1 MNSPGAPS
9 FAHHPNPLYPKIM
22 SVTAA
27 DVNKLRKQTGAGMM
41 DCKKAL
47 TEAEGDF
54 EKAIEILRKKG
65 QKIAAK
71 RGGNEIGEGAVLAAT
86 NVDGNRGC
94 IISLNCETDFVAKND
109 DYVSFARS
117 ILDIAVSEAPT
128 DKDALLACVYPSGVT
143 VGEEITNQMGRLGER
158 IEVSRYEQVSG
169 DAVVSYIHPGN
180 RLSTLVSFNGAV
192 ESQVGKDVAMQA
204 AAMSPIAL
212 DESSIDQTVIDKELE
227 IGKELAIKE
236 GKPEEMAANIAKGR
250 LKKWFKEVTLVHQ
263 AFIKNNKQSVADYVK
278 ETAGGDRAITGFS
291 RVSLD

>member
-1 MNSPGAPS
+1 
-9 FAHHPNPLYPKIM
+9 
-22 SVTAA
+22 
-27 DVNKLRKQTGAGMM
+27 M

-47 TEAEGDF
+47 TEAGGDF

-71 RGGNEIGEGAVLAAT
+71 RGENEIGEGAVLAAT
-86 NVDGNRGC
+86 NEAGNRGC
-94 IISLNCETDFVAKND
+94 IISLNCETDFVAKNG
-109 DYVSFARS
+109 DYVSFAQS
-117 ILDIAVSEAPT
+117 ILDIAIAEAPA
-128 DKDALLACVYPSGVT
+128 DKDALLACAHPTGVT

-158 IEVSRYEQVSG
+158 IEVSRYEQVTG
-169 DAVVSYIHPGN
+169 DAVVAYIHPGN
-180 RLSTLVSFNGAV
+180 RLSTLVAFNGDV
-192 ESQVGKDVAMQA
+192 EAQVGKDVAMQA

-212 DESSIDQTVIDKELE
+212 DESSIDQAAIDKELE

-278 ETAGGDRAITGFS
+278 EAAGGDRAITGFS